1 MSIPSAPYA
10 PTQRPRPKPRMDESR
25 ISICNQ
31 GKYVAR
37 IRCGIRAVSRRTGA
51 GDSARV
57 QGARG
62 CGIRILKSDRPGA
75 SFGGDRLRPFSPHPR
90 HPPPLPLARLRAA
103 HTYRPL
109 DRRRE
114 AGRVPPFLLTFPC
127 RAARGA
133 TKARRRARGRAA
145 RSGTAGGLRRARLDA
160 ARRPFRSVLRT
171 EPGAWTRKRTSG
183 PTRKATKPCPAPR
196 LRRIPRQ
203 TPRRPAPQ
211 AAGHRWDS
219 RAGVSWIFVCREA
232 AFVSRTREGPQ
243 DGAARSA
250 AGEGREA
257 DFGPAAGRAA
267 PCGEA
272 ALPPSGLSCLRAER
286 AWTNLE
292 YPFLFNRNTSREFGR
307 NSGRGQGGG
316 P

>member
-1 MSIPSAPYA
+1 MCAIALA
-10 PTQRPRPKPRMDESR
+10 LALLLPKPTPP
-25 ISICNQ
+25 
-31 GKYVAR
+31 V
-37 IRCGIRAVSRRTGA
+37 
-51 GDSARV
+51 
-57 QGARG
+57 
-62 CGIRILKSDRPGA
+62 
-75 SFGGDRLRPFSPHPR
+75 GG
-90 HPPPLPLARLRAA
+90 PLPEAPGRA
-103 HTYRPL
+103 
-109 DRRRE
+109 
-114 AGRVPPFLLTFPC
+114 PPFVLTFPC

-133 TKARRRARGRAA
+133 TKARR
-145 RSGTAGGLRRARLDA
+145 
-160 ARRPFRSVLRT
+160 
-171 EPGAWTRKRTSG
+171 
-183 PTRKATKPCPAPR
+183 PAPR
-196 LRRIPRQ
+196 LRRTPRQ

-211 AAGHRWDS
+211 AAGHRGDS

-292 YPFLFNRNTSREFGR
+292 YPFLFNRNTLREFGR
-307 NSGRGQGGG
+307 NSGRESTIIFHAGCDTWFTPPFSRTVRTFQEVSAPCALHFSLEWGRLAAALPASGDAPLAPGPCPRPRPAGGAGTPRPECAPPRFVATSARPVPRMAVGECGDALFRGGG
-316 P
+316 CLIVRHFRPSD